1 MLSYYWIEAVL
12 YILYQSFVTIY
23 IVNIFSHAYLF
34 IFSMYTFNEL
44 MFIILQI
51 QRFMFTSH
59 GAKKWWHGNVHTDL
73 PSLLLVVYNPDDRS
87 LPSLPGEY
95 LHLSKLRRLIWSLCS
110 SLGIFH
116 FCVSHDCGILQT
128 SGHASVLINK
138 GRRSWL
144 YAFIWHLFFSDHFL
158 KVSEDNLKRASTPV
172 KLSSTQP
179 THCLSSFCW

>member
-1 MLSYYWIEAVL
+1 MVSTANSLPFWPWVLPTFCTPWRAEMALVVSVSGFLKKARTSVSCLIE
-12 YILYQSFVTIY
+12 
-23 IVNIFSHAYLF
+23 
-34 IFSMYTFNEL
+34 
-44 MFIILQI
+44 QI

-116 FCVSHDCGILQT
+116 FWVSHDCGILQT

-144 YAFIWHLFFSDHFL
+144 YAFIWHLFFLTIF
-158 KVSEDNLKRASTPV
+158 
-172 KLSSTQP
+172 
-179 THCLSSFCW
+179 